1 MKSATLSIF
10 TVTLSVL
17 CLQSCIK
24 ETNQPVSSASSESLE
39 TYAHYIGE
47 HFGGGIIFY
56 IDTIHKHGI
65 IAAEADI
72 EEPAVWA
79 YEDTLTRAKG
89 TAIGYGGKNT
99 SRILRVQGD
108 PIDQAEDYAALEC
121 AEFELNGYSDWYLPS
136 KDELNELYKQKNI
149 VGGFRTIAYWSSSEF
164 NLTAA
169 WFQNFSNGS
178 QVKAGKKGSYALRPV
193 RYF

>member
-1 MKSATLSIF
+1 MKSAMVSIF
-10 TVTLSVL
+10 TATLSVVF
-17 CLQSCIK
+17 LQSCIK
-24 ETNQPVSSASSESLE
+24 ETNQPATSASSESIV
-39 TYAHYIGE
+39 ASVHFIGE

-56 IDTIHKHGI
+56 IDSINKHGI

-99 SRILRVQGD
+99 SRILKVQGD
-108 PIDQAEDYAALEC
+108 PVNQAEDYAALEC

-136 KDELNELYKQKNI
+136 KDELNELYKQKNV